1 MQIKTRHQ
9 TSFHT
14 ELGDT
19 GFIPATH
26 FHNIFFWIYYF
37 LSWSDLK
44 KGQRFYYIAKKSKQ
58 DLSYLHNNP

>member
-19 GFIPATH
+19 GFISATH
-26 FHNIFFWIYYF
+26 FHNYSFESSIPSHDQTF
-37 LSWSDLK
+37 LK
-44 KGQRFYYIAKKSKQ
+44 KGQRF
-58 DLSYLHNNP
+58 